1 MAWLLPSDRTLGIC
15 PEMDSTVVEADVRSP
30 TDSGLASDGV
40 RVLAREGKRLAARAG
55 GTAARA
61 RDRSRAVGKR
71 LRAIGQD
78 VEAALGCCERP
89 RCSSLASQTGR
100 PLAASA
106 REARRLAAET
116 RSKARALARSRNA
129 KTRCLTARIL
139 AGADR
144 FETLVARTHR
154 AAKTETKGEAQA
166 QATVPPASRP
176 RPAEAFIR
184 GKELGLVRPGAAVC
198 G

>member
-1 MAWLLPSDRTLGIC
+1 MAWLLPSDRTLGIGL
-15 PEMDSTVVEADVRSP
+15 EMDSTVVEADVRSP

-78 VEAALGCCERP
+78 VEA
-89 RCSSLASQTGR
+89 T
-100 PLAASA
+100 
-106 REARRLAAET
+106 
-116 RSKARALARSRNA
+116 LARSRNA

-144 FETLVARTHR
+144 FETLEREHTEQPRQKPKAKPKLKLQFPRR
-154 AAKTETKGEAQA
+154 AGPD
-166 QATVPPASRP
+166 PPR
-176 RPAEAFIR
+176 R
-184 GKELGLVRPGAAVC
+184 LPG
-198 G
+198 GRS